1 MTFIIKNHNHRVAH
15 RLKIARGHLEK
26 VISMVDEGAYC
37 IDVLLQSKAVQKAL
51 KETDNLVM
59 ENHLKSCASQAI
71 KNGESE
77 KAISEVMTVL
87 RKID

>member
-1 MTFIIKNHNHRVAH
+1 MTFQIKNHNERVMH

-26 VISMVDEGAYC
+26 VIRMVDDGVYC

-51 KETDNLVM
+51 KETDNLIM
-59 ENHLKSCASQAI
+59 ENHLKSCASDAI

-87 RKID
+87 RKME